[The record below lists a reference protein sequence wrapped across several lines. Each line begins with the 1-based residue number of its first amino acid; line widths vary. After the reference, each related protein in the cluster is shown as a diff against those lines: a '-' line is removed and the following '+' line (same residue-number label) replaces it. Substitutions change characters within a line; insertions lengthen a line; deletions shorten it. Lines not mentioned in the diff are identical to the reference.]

1 MRQIN
6 YIASLTAA
14 KFHQSPKIVRGF
26 MGPVGNG
33 KSVCCVNELH
43 RLAVLQEPNDHSIRK
58 TRWIIVRNTSLE
70 LRTTTVKTF
79 QQWIPEE
86 VCPLVFHPMIS
97 GTMKYNLGD
106 GTSIEAEFLF
116 LAMDKPD
123 DVKKVLSLEITG
135 GFINEAREIPYA
147 VVKAVRERIGRYPS
161 AIDGYEDNPERN
173 YKAPRG
179 ETGDYQ
185 PCTRKCLI
193 MDTNGMDDMHWWY
206 QLAEEGTLRTDRSE
220 QAKVRVAV
228 IFDFFRGVAPLIK
241 NGNEY
246 EPNPLAENV
255 SHLPGGYDYYLDML
269 AGNTEDHINVMVMG
283 NYGTIKSGKPVYPQY
298 NDGIH
303 CPGNIQTI
311 TNLPIGIGWDFGL
324 TPACI
329 FGQLTEM
336 GQMRVIAE
344 LQAEDMNV
352 RQFARDVVKP
362 FIQRNFYGIKIAFSF
377 GDPSGNNRGEGEGKS
392 SIKILN
398 DDDLVERDGEYTN
411 QFGDIIEP
419 LKMGFTT
426 EPAPTNEPVKR
437 IDAVESFMIRLV
449 GGGLPGYQLSKRCRM
464 LRKGKLGGYHYR
476 QMKVSG
482 EERYKDTPEKNMYSH
497 TADAEQY
504 LALGFVGGYVVELG
518 NGYDEFED
526 YNDTGPGGY

>member
-6 YIASLTAA
+6 YTASLTAA
-14 KFHQSPKIVRGF
+14 KFHQSNKIVRGF
-26 MGPVGNG
+26 KGPVGNG

-43 RLAVLQEPNDHSIRK
+43 RLAVLQAPNDHGIRK
-58 TRWIIVRNTSLE
+58 SRWIIVRNTSLE

-79 QQWIPEE
+79 QQWIPDE

-97 GTMKYNLGD
+97 GTLKYNLGD
-106 GTSIEAEFLF
+106 ETSIEAEFLF

-147 VVKAVRERIGRYPS
+147 VVKAVRERIGRYPA
-161 AIDGYEDNPERN
+161 AIDGYEDNPEKK
-173 YKAPRG
+173 YKAPR
-179 ETGDYQ
+179 DRHDNYQ

-193 MDTNGMDDMHWWY
+193 MDTNGMDDLHWWY
-206 QLAEEGTLRTDRSE
+206 QLAEEGALRTSQTD
-220 QAKVRVAV
+220 QAKAKVAQ
-228 IFDFFRGVAPLIK
+228 IFDFFDGVSPLIK
-241 NGNEY
+241 KGDDY
-246 EPNPLAENV
+246 EPNPLAENIT
-255 SHLPGGYDYYLDML
+255 HLPGGYDYYLDML

-303 CPGNIQTI
+303 CPGNMQTI
-311 TNLPIGIGWDFGL
+311 TSLPIGLGWDFGL

-329 FGQLTEM
+329 FGQQTNT

-344 LQAEDMNV
+344 LQAEDMGV

-362 FIQRNFYGIKIAFSF
+362 FIQRNFYGIDIAFSF
-377 GDPSGNNRGEGEGKS
+377 GDPSGNARGEGEGKS
-392 SIKILN
+392 AIGILN
-398 DDDLVERDGEYTN
+398 DDYIDNTDGD
-411 QFGDIIEP
+411 QIEP
-419 LKMGFTT
+419 LKMGFST
-426 EPAPTNEPVKR
+426 EPAPTNDITKR

-449 GGGLPGYQLSKRCRM
+449 DGGKPGYQLSKRCRM

-482 EERYKDTPEKNMYSH
+482 EERYKDTPEKDMYSH
-497 TADAEQY
+497 TSDAEQY

-518 NGYDEFED
+518 ED
-526 YNDTGPGGY
+526 YDDFETHDDIGPGGY